1 MTAEN
6 STVYNLNKRCLCNE
20 RIAYRYQCKH
30 EYAYDRKLHLHK
42 YDRRWFNSR
51 SDFLPSTLLRQVLP
65 TTEENSVNIQDE
77 SIDDII
83 NNSTDEKTNHK
94 DEHDY
99 QENITIQD
107 DSEVSILNGNSN
119 SIGFGFVMKQAESLV
134 KFVQS
139 DKDKLHFLSL
149 HFDTLLNRLQNK
161 KEISLQFDMDMNGSM
176 DLNNEILVSSIPIS
190 SISKAI
196 PGANRQKRKMSYIER
211 NFMGNNISKVRAT
224 KNVVTNFSQQSQ
236 EQDSILLNMN
246 TTKRCCSLCG
256 RAGHTRLR
264 CLNILSYNGRPLPS
278 NDWESRLTLTRQLN
292 MPHYFK
298 REFVVHDKKDIFQQ
312 VIPITNT
319 SGIVLHILYKNDTI
333 LCTIL
338 DKTGE
343 AVPYMTMVVFSI
355 SAVSKFVGASK
366 TNIVI
371 SELEL
376 ESIYDTK
383 QGEMSREMI
392 VSSNK
397 INLKGEEYQYDEVPS
412 LPTLSQSSMFLT
424 NLNHDK
430 DITIK
435 KEPVDNDERFEDL
448 YHI

>member
-1 MTAEN
+1 
-6 STVYNLNKRCLCNE
+6 
-20 RIAYRYQCKH
+20 
-30 EYAYDRKLHLHK
+30 
-42 YDRRWFNSR
+42 
-51 SDFLPSTLLRQVLP
+51 
-65 TTEENSVNIQDE
+65 
-77 SIDDII
+77 
-83 NNSTDEKTNHK
+83 
-94 DEHDY
+94 
-99 QENITIQD
+99 
-107 DSEVSILNGNSN
+107 
-119 SIGFGFVMKQAESLV
+119 
-134 KFVQS
+134 
-139 DKDKLHFLSL
+139 
-149 HFDTLLNRLQNK
+149 
-161 KEISLQFDMDMNGSM
+161 
-176 DLNNEILVSSIPIS
+176 
-190 SISKAI
+190 
-196 PGANRQKRKMSYIER
+196 
-211 NFMGNNISKVRAT
+211 
-224 KNVVTNFSQQSQ
+224 
-236 EQDSILLNMN
+236 MN

-256 RAGHTRLR
+256 CAGHTRLR
-264 CLNILSYNGRPLPS
+264 CFNILSYNGRPLPS

-424 NLNHDK
+424 NINHDK